1 MVRAAQLPFARGCGS
16 GQQDGRHKTSHGYF
30 TDENRSLLWGAVGFI
45 LMGTTMVVTRISL
58 DVTLATRAQTS
69 LRSLILNW
77 KVFDTLLSRT

>member
-1 MVRAAQLPFARGCGS
+1 
-16 GQQDGRHKTSHGYF
+16 
-30 TDENRSLLWGAVGFI
+30 VGFI

-58 DVTLATRAQTS
+58 DVTPATRAQTS